1 VRPPKGG
8 ASQGFRKVYCVVTVY
23 AGGSATAVVYARPRC
38 ISVYRPRHK
47 ATLCCGSIVSVFRC
61 RTSYMSIY
69 RPLKR
74 SPRSD
79 VHHVTEHSIG
89 SQTNKQER
97 VPRASDQ
104 NWSGRR
110 KAKPAEFLFPTTT
123 RWMATL
129 SPEFQPTAIGKAFPR
144 IANTLAALW
153 TRPDAFTSYLDD
165 LLSDRRGGRQGFP
178 IEALAELHA
187 LRGYY
192 AVSRPDRLVVRGSS
206 EESR

>member
-1 VRPPKGG
+1 
-8 ASQGFRKVYCVVTVY
+8 
-23 AGGSATAVVYARPRC
+23 
-38 ISVYRPRHK
+38 
-47 ATLCCGSIVSVFRC
+47 
-61 RTSYMSIY
+61 MSIY
-69 RPLKR
+69 RPLNR
-74 SPRSD
+74 SPLSD
-79 VHHVTEHSIG
+79 VHHVAEHSGG
-89 SQTNKQER
+89 SLGDKQR
-97 VPRASDQ
+97 GVPRAPEED
-104 NWSGRR
+104 WIRRR

-192 AVSRPDRLVVRGSS
+192 AVSRPDRLVVRGAS